1 MFCTQL
7 SVFFVSG
14 IYIIIHLTE
23 AQPSQEGICSDVSKG
38 EPLMCCKNYRVVGNS
53 CEECWPGTYGV
64 DCNERCPPNF
74 YGRICKEMCSCS
86 PCDNVRGCS
95 NALEQNQSRS
105 RCNPISLQRVPVLFT
120 NKTHNTC
127 WISFSYRIS
136 CAKDLGLCDFNQT
149 SYIPRSIAISI
160 DWCDLYN
167 YTFVWNTTFPSRNMF
182 QCVKRRSFE
191 VLSTLSCRWKL
202 LSR

>member
-95 NALEQNQSRS
+95 NALELSPEMEISNQKRKKTTMEWQQEIKFNVISAHFQRAE
-105 RCNPISLQRVPVLFT
+105 PIQIKVQPHLF
-120 NKTHNTC
+120 
-127 WISFSYRIS
+127 
-136 CAKDLGLCDFNQT
+136 AK
-149 SYIPRSIAISI
+149 
-160 DWCDLYN
+160 
-167 YTFVWNTTFPSRNMF
+167 
-182 QCVKRRSFE
+182 
-191 VLSTLSCRWKL
+191 STGIVYKQDAQYL
-202 LSR
+202 LDQQFHLFWREE